1 MHYLGKKI
9 KMSKNLLKKYLNEV
23 VYSIRSFELE
33 NILLLKKK
41 ILVTKKKK
49 GKVYIFG
56 NGGSISTANHF
67 AVDMTKNAKVETI
80 SISNDNLIT
89 CFSNDYGF
97 EYWIENGIKYHV
109 KKNDFIIFL
118 SVSGKS
124 KNIINA
130 AKYCNKKKIN
140 FFSLTGHKKNNLL
153 NKLSKNFLWIDSMS
167 YNIVEIAH
175 SIILLNIVDLIIGKN
190 IYASKR

>member
-1 MHYLGKKI
+1 
-9 KMSKNLLKKYLNEV
+9 MSKVLLNTYLNELQNL
-23 VYSIRSFELE
+23 IKSFDLDK
-33 NILLLKKK
+33 ILILKKK
-41 ILVTKKKK
+41 IMLTKKKK
-49 GKVYIFG
+49 NKKFIFVK
-56 NGGSISTANHF
+56 GGSISTANHF
-67 AVDMTKNAKVETI
+67 AVDMMKNAKVETI

-97 EYWIENGIKYHV
+97 EYWIKHGIKYYV
-109 KKNDFIIFL
+109 KKNDFVIFL

-124 KNIINA
+124 QNIINA

-153 NKLSKNFLWIDSMS
+153 NKISKNFLWIDSMS

-175 SIILLNIVDLIIGKN
+175 SIILFNIVDLIIGKN
-190 IYASKR
+190 IYTSNR

>member
-1 MHYLGKKI
+1 
-9 KMSKNLLKKYLNEV
+9 MSKVLLKTYLHE
-23 VYSIRSFELE
+23 IE
-33 NILLLKKK
+33 NLIKSLDLDKILMIKKQILL
-41 ILVTKKKK
+41 TKKKN
-49 GKVYIFG
+49 GKVFIFG

-97 EYWIENGIKYHV
+97 EHWIENGIKYYV
-109 KKNDFIIFL
+109 KKNDFVIFL

-140 FFSLTGHKKNNLL
+140 YFSLTGHKKNNLL
-153 NKLSKNFLWIDSMS
+153 NKLSNNFLWINSMS

>member
-1 MHYLGKKI
+1 
-9 KMSKNLLKKYLNEV
+9 MSKPLLKSYLNEIEFLIQ
-23 VYSIRSFELE
+23 SIDI
-33 NILLLKKK
+33 NKILFLKKK
-41 ILVTKKKK
+41 ILFNNKKK
-49 GKVYIFG
+49 GRIFIFG

-97 EYWIENGIKYHV
+97 EYWIENGIKYYV

-130 AKYCNKKKIN
+130 AKYCDKVKIN
-140 FFSLTGHKKNNLL
+140 YFSLTGHKKNNQL
-153 NKLSKNFLWIDSMS
+153 NKISKNFLWIDSMS

>member
-1 MHYLGKKI
+1 
-9 KMSKNLLKKYLNEV
+9 MSRILLKSYLNEV
-23 VYSIRSFELE
+23 EFLTRSLDID

-41 ILVTKKKK
+41 ILFQKKRN
-49 GKVYIFG
+49 GKVFVFG

-67 AVDMTKNAKVETI
+67 AVDLTKNAKIEAI
-80 SISNDNLIT
+80 SVSNDNLIT

-97 EYWIENGIKYHV
+97 DNWIKNAIKYYV

-124 KNIINA
+124 KNMVNA
-130 AKYCNKKKIN
+130 IEHCNKKKIN
-140 FFSLTGHKKNNLL
+140 YFSLTGHKKNNLM
-153 NKLSKNFLWIDSMS
+153 NKISKNFLWVNSMS
-167 YNIVEIAH
+167 YNAVEILH

-190 IYASKR
+190 IYSSNR

>member
-1 MHYLGKKI
+1 
-9 KMSKNLLKKYLNEV
+9 MSKNLLKKYLNEV
-23 VYSIRSFELE
+23 VYLVRSFELE

-41 ILVTKKKK
+41 ILIAKKKK

-80 SISNDNLIT
+80 SISNDNIIT

-97 EYWIENGIKYHV
+97 EYWVKNAIKYYV

-130 AKYCNKKKIN
+130 AKYCDKVKIN
-140 FFSLTGHKKNNLL
+140 YFSLTGHKKNNQL
-153 NKLSKNFLWIDSMS
+153 NKISKNFLWVNSMS
-167 YNIVEIAH
+167 YNTVEIIH
-175 SIILLNIVDLIIGKN
+175 SIILFNIVDLIIGKN
-190 IYASKR
+190 IYNSQR